1 MLAAVRHPAEAG
13 SMSAISRAAAFA
25 LSFALLLSPA
35 SAEPADVQAGL
46 SAAERPNDAKLL
58 DVVRKPGEVLNFL
71 GLKSGDRALDLF
83 GSGGYYGR
91 IMAKAVGPSGGVD
104 AWEAANFASP
114 KSRKKWQEIEAAY
127 PNLRLIVSPANRI
140 QLLEGKYD
148 FVMFNLNYHD
158 LYWESAEYKF
168 PRMDPKPFV
177 RTVFNSMKPG
187 AVLGVIDH
195 IASPGGDVRKVAQDL
210 HRIDPAR
217 LKADF
222 EAAGFVFEAES
233 PILRNP
239 ADDHSKNVFD
249 EAIRFRTDQLVY
261 RFRKPA
267 NK

>member
-1 MLAAVRHPAEAG
+1 MSKPA
-13 SMSAISRAAAFA
+13 ILAAFA
-25 LSFALLLSPA
+25 LSFTLFAAPVGA
-35 SAEPADVQAGL
+35 QPADIQAAV
-46 SAAERPNDAKLL
+46 SASDRPKDARLL
-58 DVVRKPGEVLNFL
+58 DVVRKPGEVLRFL
-71 GLKSGDRALDLF
+71 GLERGNHALDLF
-83 GSGGYYGR
+83 GGGSYYGL
-91 IMAKAVGPSGGVD
+91 IMAGAVGPEGSVD

-114 KSRKKWQEIEAAY
+114 KSRKKWQAIEAAH
-127 PNLRLIVSPANRI
+127 PNMKLIVSPANRI
-140 QLLEGKYD
+140 QLPNGKYD

-158 LYWESAEYKF
+158 LYWESTEYKF

-177 RTVFNSMKPG
+177 GTLFNSMKPG

-195 IASPGGDVRKVAQDL
+195 IANPGGDVRKIAQDL

-233 PILRNP
+233 PVLRNP

-249 EAIRFRTDQLVY
+249 ESIRFRTDQLVY

>member
-1 MLAAVRHPAEAG
+1 MSRSTAV
-13 SMSAISRAAAFA
+13 AAFA
-25 LSFALLLSPA
+25 FAFALIATPA
-35 SAEPADVQAGL
+35 IAEPADIQAAVSDAG
-46 SAAERPNDAKLL
+46 RPEKTKLL
-58 DVVRKPGEVLNFL
+58 DVVRKPVEVLQFL
-71 GLKSGDRALDLF
+71 GLERGDHALDLF
-83 GSGGYYGR
+83 GSGAYYGR
-91 IMAKAVGPSGGVD
+91 ILARAVGPDGTVD

-114 KSRKKWQEIEAAY
+114 KSRKSWQEIESAY
-127 PNLRLIVSPANRI
+127 PNLRLIISPASRI
-140 QLLEGKYD
+140 QLLTSKYD

-195 IASPGGDVRKVAQDL
+195 IANPGGDVREDAQNL

-217 LKADF
+217 LRVDF

-233 PILRNP
+233 QILRNP

-249 EAIRFRTDQLVY
+249 ESIRFRTDQLVY